1 MRRRNKKFFLIIA
14 VILVVLAIIFAV
26 CQLRPRTSDLEI
38 PSKEISSDANA
49 QQATPSQEPIDLG
62 SGLILTK
69 LSEVT
74 GNFPEDGK
82 DEFVERMLSATFF
95 NEGEETIQ
103 YASVQVTVGEE
114 TYSFALSTL
123 PAGKSVRVFEAE
135 KKGLTES
142 SGAIS
147 AELESFAYFQEEPSV
162 HDDELAITVSDGTI
176 SVRNISGA
184 DIEKEISVFYKTVS
198 GDTFIG
204 GITYRLRVPAGL
216 AAGDEYKGSAV
227 HASENA
233 SQVMFVTYG
242 E

>member
-1 MRRRNKKFFLIIA
+1 MRRRSKKFFLITA
-14 VILVVLAIIFAV
+14 VILLVLAAVFAV
-26 CQLRPRTSDLEI
+26 CLLRARTSEEI
-38 PSKEISSDANA
+38 PSQGLSSGASG
-49 QQATPSQEPIDLG
+49 QQAEASQELIDLG

-95 NEGEETIQ
+95 NDGEETIQ

-114 TYSFALSTL
+114 TYSFVLSTL
-123 PAGKSVRVFEAE
+123 PAGKSVRVFEAD
-135 KKGLTES
+135 KKGLAES
-142 SGAIS
+142 SGTIS
-147 AELESFAYFQEEPSV
+147 ASLESFAYFQEEPSV
-162 HDDELAITVSDGTI
+162 HEDELAITVSDGTI

-227 HASENA
+227 HASEKA